1 MKVLKS
7 AVLSAAALTTTLA
20 TTMVLLPAVGHAQ
33 SSNPITAALKASLQ
47 RSSHI
52 MAAAAEQMPAD
63 KYSFKPTAGSRTF
76 GGLVLHIGNAN
87 RAACHWLTGAPAAP
101 KNDLTP
107 SSPKA
112 QLVASLK
119 SSFDYC
125 DGALGNF
132 NDSKLSDRVPF
143 FGGRTLSV
151 AASVLLLTD
160 DWADHYSQE
169 AAYLRANG
177 MLPPTAHH
185 GQP

>member
-7 AVLSAAALTTTLA
+7 ARLSAAVLTMA
-20 TTMVLLPAVGHAQ
+20 TVLLPAVGHAQ
-33 SSNPITAALKASLQ
+33 SSNPVTTALKASLE
-47 RSSHI
+47 RSSHN
-52 MAAAAEQMPAD
+52 MAAAAEKMPAD

-76 GGLVLHIGNAN
+76 GALVLHISNGN
-87 RAACHWLTGAPAAP
+87 RAACHWLTGAAAAP
-101 KNDLTP
+101 KNDLTAT
-107 SSPKA
+107 SPKA

-125 DGALGNF
+125 SQVLENF
-132 NDSKLSDRVPF
+132 NDSKLSDQVPF
-143 FGGRTLSV
+143 YGGRTIST
-151 AASVLLLTD
+151 ASSVLALSD

-177 MLPPTAHH
+177 MLPPTARH

>member
-1 MKVLKS
+1 MKVFKY
-7 AVLSAAALTTTLA
+7 AIPFPAALA
-20 TTMVLLPAVGHAQ
+20 MTMVMLPVVGRAQ
-33 SSNPITAALKASLQ
+33 SSNPVTTALKDSLQ
-47 RSSHI
+47 RSSHK
-52 MAAAAEQMPAD
+52 MVAAAEQMPTA

-76 GGLVLHIGNAN
+76 GGIVLHIAN
-87 RAACHWLTGAPAAP
+87 SNRGACHWLTGAAEAP

-107 SSPKA
+107 ESPKA

-125 DGALGNF
+125 SQALENF
-132 NDSKLSDRVPF
+132 NDSKLSGQVPF
-143 FGGRTLSV
+143 YGGRTVTAAALVLALS
-151 AASVLLLTD
+151 D